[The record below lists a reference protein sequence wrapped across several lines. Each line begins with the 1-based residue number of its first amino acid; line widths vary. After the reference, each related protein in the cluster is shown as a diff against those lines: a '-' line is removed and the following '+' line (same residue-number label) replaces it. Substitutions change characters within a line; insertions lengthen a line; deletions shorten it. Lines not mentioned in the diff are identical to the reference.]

1 MKKMIFATVVLC
13 MVFGANALTLRQ
25 SAAYLK
31 GLNPTSAD
39 TATIT
44 PAERIMALH
53 VTMCSRASRGVANY
67 TIEAYTNYTQFT
79 IAQFNEFIV
88 RGLNSGMQTIIMS
101 QMLASANV
109 QNNGISATD
118 AQLETAYQN
127 VMFGVIKLIGNGSL

>member
-1 MKKMIFATVVLC
+1 MKKLLLIGLVLC
-13 MVFGANALTLRQ
+13 SVFAANALTLRQ

-44 PAERIMALH
+44 AQERIMALH
-53 VTMCSRASRGVANY
+53 VTMCSRASRGIANY
-67 TIEAYTNYTQFT
+67 TMETYTNYTQFT
-79 IAQFNEFIV
+79 EPQFNEFIV
-88 RGLNSGMQTIIMS
+88 RGLNSSLQTVVMS

-109 QNNGISATD
+109 QNNGINCTD
-118 AQLETAYQN
+118 TQLETAYQN